1 MSVQNTELIA
11 STTSA
16 ATSAGFFTVRTAVIM
31 ANPLSDGESITVQQT
46 LDGSTWQDM
55 TLNGVSQQITATHTL
70 ITLTGP
76 GKFRITKSVTASPVS
91 VNLWR
96 GQ

>member
-1 MSVQNTELIA
+1 MSVSNTELI
-11 STTSA
+11 SA
-16 ATSAGFFTVRTAVIM
+16 KTDAETSAGFFTVRTAVIM
-31 ANPLSDGESITVQQT
+31 ADALVDSETITVQQT
-46 LDGSTWQDM
+46 HDGSTWQNM

-76 GKFRITKSVTASPVS
+76 GKFRVIKSVTASPVS